1 MIHKSGYLTNMLCT
15 KIKTEVRGLSLNSE
29 QINEII
35 KRVTQEVLERTGGSP
50 IAASAAN
57 ASYSPQ
63 SLASYID
70 HTFLK
75 SDATLE
81 DVRKVC
87 DEAKK
92 HQFASVCVNSSY
104 IKFVANQLEGSG
116 VKPCC
121 TIGFPFG
128 TNTPEV
134 KGGETMDAVLN
145 GAKEVDMVIN
155 VGAIKNKDW
164 HLVRRDVEAVVA
176 AAKGKA
182 GVKVILETCLLTDEE
197 KVKACT
203 ICKLVGADFVKT
215 STGFST
221 GGATVEDVAL
231 MRATVGPEMGVK
243 ASGGVRTYED
253 AVAMINAG
261 ANRLGASA
269 GVKIIAGP
277 TVDKSSNCSN
287 CGACKASCPTGNTNI
302 VANTY

>member
-1 MIHKSGYLTNMLCT
+1 M
-15 KIKTEVRGLSLNSE
+15 SLNSE

-50 IAASAAN
+50 IAAREAN

-70 HTFLK
+70 HTLLK
-75 SDATLE
+75 SDATSE

-92 HQFASVCVNSSY
+92 HQFASVCVNPSY
-104 IKFVANQLEGSG
+104 IKFAAGQLEGSG

-121 TIGFPFG
+121 VVGFPFG
-128 TNTPEV
+128 TQTPEA
-134 KGGETMDAVLN
+134 KGGETLDAVLN
-145 GAKEVDMVIN
+145 GAKEIDMVIN

-164 HLVRRDVEAVVA
+164 HLVRRDVESVVA

-203 ICKLVGADFVKT
+203 ICKLAGADFVKT

-221 GGATVEDVAL
+221 GGATVEDITL

-253 AVAMINAG
+253 AVKMINAG

-269 GVKIIAGP
+269 SVKIIAGP
-277 TVDKSSNCSN
+277 AAEKSGSCSN
-287 CGACKASCPTGNTNI
+287 CGACQATCPTGNCDI
-302 VANTY
+302 VKSVY